1 MEAKPVKASEWTIKD
16 TRNLE
21 YTGEIGKG
29 DLFRL
34 GRHLLLC
41 GDSLGNGIY
50 EYYSDKNIS
59 TMFTSPPY
67 KMSHNLSWKNKNS
80 ELKSK
85 YLLPELIKDYPKF
98 LTDTTNRALDVCDYA
113 FVNLQSLSNNKRDLL
128 EYLYNLRDRYVDVL
142 VWDKG
147 YTAYPVVPNIFR
159 SDFEFLY
166 IFSREKNPPRTIRC
180 APKFQ
185 GNISNVQ
192 HIRRKNRNEFA
203 NQHNATFPREFSDF
217 VVEYLC
223 GSTVLDMFA
232 GTGTTLM
239 SCEKFNRTWYGIEIV
254 PEYCKIIL
262 DRWIRNGGKVEKV

>member
-16 TRNLE
+16 TRFDSYIENIKRDDVFLLS
-21 YTGEIGKG
+21 
-29 DLFRL
+29 D
-34 GRHLLLC
+34 RHLLYC
-41 GDSLGNGIY
+41 GDSLIDLNRFM
-50 EYYSDKNIS
+50 SSTDIS